1 MIKKILIIGLGGA
14 GQRHLRIIRKN
25 NKKIKIYIIRKINLT
40 PLLDKKFKPKYNSN
54 IEEKF
59 KCKSI
64 TEKKALKEN
73 FQIIIVSNPT
83 SLHLKSC
90 IKFRNNTNF
99 FLVEKPFTNKF
110 DQAINFLKK
119 YKKNIFFYTGYQK
132 KFDPIWT
139 YYKKNF
145 FKKKEINKIHF
156 KNYSDV
162 RNWHPYENYK
172 TLYACRKKLGGG
184 VILTECHEIQYV
196 HELFGMPK
204 SVKCYQDKK
213 VDNLDVETASTI
225 IMKYKKFSA
234 LIELNM
240 MSKKIQRSCEII
252 LNNKVIYL
260 DFNKKVV
267 TLIKNKIK
275 KKIKLKFNN
284 DYNFQK
290 QWIYATN
297 LLKKN
302 KIKKTNFKTLSMIEL
317 QKRIHDSKIKNKE
330 IFIR

>member
-1 MIKKILIIGLGGA
+1 MA
-14 GQRHLRIIRKN
+14 
-25 NKKIKIYIIRKINLT
+25 
-40 PLLDKKFKPKYNSN
+40 
-54 IEEKF
+54 
-59 KCKSI
+59 
-64 TEKKALKEN
+64 
-73 FQIIIVSNPT
+73 NPT

-90 IKFRNNTNF
+90 LKFRNNTNF
-99 FLVEKPFTNKF
+99 FLVEKPFSNKF
-110 DQAINFLKK
+110 NQAINLLKK
-119 YKKNIFFYTGYQK
+119 YKKKIFFYTGYQK
-132 KFDPIWT
+132 SFDPIW
-139 YYKKNF
+139 NF
-145 FKKKEINKIHF
+145 FKKKNLKKKEIQKIHF

-196 HELFGMPK
+196 HELFGVPK

>member
-1 MIKKILIIGLGGA
+1 
-14 GQRHLRIIRKN
+14 
-25 NKKIKIYIIRKINLT
+25 
-40 PLLDKKFKPKYNSN
+40 
-54 IEEKF
+54 
-59 KCKSI
+59 
-64 TEKKALKEN
+64 
-73 FQIIIVSNPT
+73 
-83 SLHLKSC
+83 
-90 IKFRNNTNF
+90 
-99 FLVEKPFTNKF
+99 
-110 DQAINFLKK
+110 
-119 YKKNIFFYTGYQK
+119 
-132 KFDPIWT
+132 
-139 YYKKNF
+139 
-145 FKKKEINKIHF
+145 
-156 KNYSDV
+156 
-162 RNWHPYENYK
+162 
-172 TLYACRKKLGGG
+172 
-184 VILTECHEIQYV
+184 
-196 HELFGMPK
+196 
-204 SVKCYQDKK
+204 
-213 VDNLDVETASTI
+213 
-225 IMKYKKFSA
+225 
-234 LIELNM
+234 

>member
-1 MIKKILIIGLGGA
+1 MLKKILIIGLGGS
-14 GQRHLRIIRKN
+14 GQRHLRIIRKY
-25 NKKIKIYIIRKINLT
+25 NKYSQIYIFRERKKT
-40 PLLDKKFKPKYNSN
+40 PLLSKKFKPIYNSN

-59 KCKSI
+59 KCKNI

-73 FQIIIVSNPT
+73 FQIIIVANPT

-90 IKFRNNTNF
+90 LKFQNNTNF

-110 DQAINFLKK
+110 DKAINFLKK
-119 YKKNIFFYTGYQK
+119 NKKNIFFYTGYQK
-132 KFDPIWT
+132 NFDPIWT
-139 YYKKNF
+139 YYKKKL
-145 FKKKEINKIHF
+145 FKKKEINKIYF

-162 RNWHPYENYK
+162 RDWHPYENYK

-196 HELFGMPK
+196 HELFGVPK

-252 LNNKVIYL
+252 LNNKVI
-260 DFNKKVV
+260 
-267 TLIKNKIK
+267 
-275 KKIKLKFNN
+275 
-284 DYNFQK
+284 
-290 QWIYATN
+290 
-297 LLKKN
+297 
-302 KIKKTNFKTLSMIEL
+302 
-317 QKRIHDSKIKNKE
+317 
-330 IFIR
+330 